1 MLPLLLTPTITT
13 RTSQFHKFFWLLFL
27 LICFPIQNSLCLENG
42 PTLNNEESTTLLPNQ
57 ALQNQSEAVDVN
69 VSEVPVSNNV
79 TESSIVTNNT
89 TEVETTTGN
98 DDSTETETPTP
109 GASEVT
115 ESNISP
121 TNSSSDLLPPT
132 SNSINSTLDALQN
145 NTNNATEAPSDQ
157 ISQSSDGT
165 EDTVNDIDELRRQMI
180 IITSILGGV
189 VVLTLMLVLA
199 LAVSIS
205 KMKAKFSNK
214 HERYLA
220 STPDTGA
227 AISPSIRQNR
237 QQEIH
242 AYDNSA
248 FNSGGSSG
256 HEMEERRVDSKS
268 EVERLGYEMYNG
280 KHENR

>member
-1 MLPLLLTPTITT
+1 MLLLLLTPTITT

-27 LICFPIQNSLCLENG
+27 LICFPIQNSLCSENG
-42 PTLNNEESTTLLPNQ
+42 PPLNNEEST
-57 ALQNQSEAVDVN
+57 
-69 VSEVPVSNNV
+69 
-79 TESSIVTNNT
+79 
-89 TEVETTTGN
+89 
-98 DDSTETETPTP
+98 
-109 GASEVT
+109 
-115 ESNISP
+115 
-121 TNSSSDLLPPT
+121 
-132 SNSINSTLDALQN
+132 
-145 NTNNATEAPSDQ
+145 
-157 ISQSSDGT
+157 
-165 EDTVNDIDELRRQMI
+165 DTVNDIDELRRQMI

-280 KHENR
+280 KHENRKNTYQRQSDRFLIRYTEDDDVIKNGSRPDGVEPRPSATPKYDEYMAHKQKTNRYTAQLPRASTLSGSTPSHQLRMDEGVAPMSQATPTRENYNRRSGSDERAYRY

>member
-1 MLPLLLTPTITT
+1 VHKIESNLVPGKVHGKASAWQEVVVAAGTTGLCGVSESKISSNCNSKMLLLLLTPTITT
-13 RTSQFHKFFWLLFL
+13 RTSQFHKFFWLLFV
-27 LICFPIQNSLCLENG
+27 LICFPIQNSLCLQDG
-42 PTLNNEESTTLLPNQ
+42 PTLNNEEST
-57 ALQNQSEAVDVN
+57 
-69 VSEVPVSNNV
+69 
-79 TESSIVTNNT
+79 
-89 TEVETTTGN
+89 
-98 DDSTETETPTP
+98 
-109 GASEVT
+109 
-115 ESNISP
+115 
-121 TNSSSDLLPPT
+121 
-132 SNSINSTLDALQN
+132 
-145 NTNNATEAPSDQ
+145 
-157 ISQSSDGT
+157 
-165 EDTVNDIDELRRQMI
+165 DTVNDIDELRRQMI

-280 KHENR
+280 KNENRYTAQLPRASTLSGSTPSHQLRMDEGVAPMSQATPTRENYNRRSGSDERAYRY

>member
-1 MLPLLLTPTITT
+1 MLLLLLTPTITT

-27 LICFPIQNSLCLENG
+27 LICFPIQNSLCQQDG
-42 PTLNNEESTTLLPNQ
+42 PTLNNEEST
-57 ALQNQSEAVDVN
+57 
-69 VSEVPVSNNV
+69 
-79 TESSIVTNNT
+79 
-89 TEVETTTGN
+89 
-98 DDSTETETPTP
+98 
-109 GASEVT
+109 
-115 ESNISP
+115 
-121 TNSSSDLLPPT
+121 
-132 SNSINSTLDALQN
+132 
-145 NTNNATEAPSDQ
+145 
-157 ISQSSDGT
+157 
-165 EDTVNDIDELRRQMI
+165 DTVNDIDELRRQMI

-280 KHENR
+280 KHENRYTAQLPRASTLSGSTPSHQLRMDEGVAPMAQATPTRENHNRRSGSDERAYRY